1 MEKFRIKHGTIAWLV
16 ERYIAEMNGL
26 NGQPA
31 VKTLGETHYYKL
43 RQLQRF
49 PIAKVK
55 ALEITKR
62 DLIDLCRSRIAEGV
76 SPATVNHDVTAIS
89 GVLKYAGSAW
99 EDCEEVSDAAV
110 IAAKPFLVKHN
121 LISKSV
127 PRSRR
132 PSLEETDRLL
142 AYFGREAR
150 KPAAN
155 EINMVNMTR
164 WQLASGRRVG
174 ESCKLLWEDWNRES
188 HTILVRKMK
197 DPKNRNK
204 RKIVALPEAAQAMLV
219 ALWEKRNPAEA
230 RIFPY
235 RSKSV
240 SAAYTRAKRELGI
253 KDLRLHD
260 SRRDCYTRL
269 VEDQGYSL
277 EEAILVTGHE
287 TIAIPQRTYLAMKP
301 ENFRLGPKARRHE
314 VTAEVL
320 PTIGNTGYLEAATK
334 VNPGPLPEELR
345 KRHDD

>member
-1 MEKFRIKHGTIAWLV
+1 MEKVRIKHGTIAWLI

-43 RQLQRF
+43 RQLQRH
-49 PIAKVK
+49 PVAQLKPLK
-55 ALEITKR
+55 ITKR
-62 DLIDLCRSRIAEGV
+62 DIIDLCRSRIADG
-76 SPATVNHDVTAIS
+76 ATPPTVMHDVTALS

-99 EDCEEVSDAAV
+99 EDCEEVSDACV

-121 LISKSV
+121 LISKST

-132 PSLEETDRLL
+132 PSPDEIDRLI

-155 EINMVNMTR
+155 QINMVNMTR

-204 RKIVALPEAAQAMLV
+204 RKIVAIPEAAQTILV
-219 ALWEKRNPAEA
+219 ALWEKRGPDQP

-240 SAAYTRAKRELGI
+240 SAAYTRAKKALGI
-253 KDLRLHD
+253 EDLRLHD

-287 TIAIPQRTYLAMKP
+287 SFAIPQRTYLAMKP

-320 PTIGNTGYLEAATK
+320 TTIGQTGYLEAATK
-334 VNPGPLPEELR
+334 VHPGPLPEELR
-345 KRHDD
+345 KRHSD